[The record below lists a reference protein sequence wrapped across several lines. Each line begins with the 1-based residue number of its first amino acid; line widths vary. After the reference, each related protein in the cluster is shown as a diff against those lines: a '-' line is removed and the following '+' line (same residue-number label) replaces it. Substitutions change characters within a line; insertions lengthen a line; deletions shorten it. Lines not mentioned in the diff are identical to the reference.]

1 MLAIRQPVYSKRYTI
16 FNKHVGGRNR
26 MPQGFH
32 ALNRLWAT
40 KDQMSETAQKL
51 LMQWGTESEVEIV
64 LEGGTDPELE
74 ALYFALSNITDIPS
88 AKFNEP
94 DMRGSC
100 MVVTFVATDRIVA
113 GGSELRGRRIAPYDA
128 ETFLKA
134 NTVGMPDGSRVQLS
148 DDEIFVVVNSAF
160 LRLAE

>member
-1 MLAIRQPVYSKRYTI
+1 MLAKRNTVFSKRYTI

-26 MPQGFH
+26 LPQGFH

-40 KDQMSETAQKL
+40 KDRMSEQAQML
-51 LMQWGTESEVEIV
+51 LTQWASESEVEIV

-74 ALYFALSNITDIPS
+74 ALYLALSNIPDIPS

-94 DMRGSC
+94 DMRDSC

-113 GGSELRGRRIAPYDA
+113 GGSELRGRRIPPYEA
-128 ETFLKA
+128 EAFLKE
-134 NTVGMPDGSRVQLS
+134 NTVSMPDSSRVQLT
-148 DDEIFVVVNSAF
+148 DNEIFVVVNSAF
-160 LRLAE
+160 LRLSD

>member
-1 MLAIRQPVYSKRYTI
+1 MQSKRYTI

-40 KDQMSETAQKL
+40 KEKMSGLAQMRLT
-51 LMQWGTESEVEIV
+51 QWANESEVEVV

-74 ALYFALSNITDIPS
+74 ALFIALSNIKEIPA

-94 DMRGSC
+94 DMRDSC

-113 GGSELRGRRIAPYDA
+113 GGQELRGRRVPPYEA
-128 ETFLKA
+128 VAYLKA
-134 NTVGMPDGSRVQLS
+134 NTVGMPDDTRIQLT
-148 DDEIFVVVNSAF
+148 DDEIVVVQNIAY
-160 LRLAE
+160 LRLAD